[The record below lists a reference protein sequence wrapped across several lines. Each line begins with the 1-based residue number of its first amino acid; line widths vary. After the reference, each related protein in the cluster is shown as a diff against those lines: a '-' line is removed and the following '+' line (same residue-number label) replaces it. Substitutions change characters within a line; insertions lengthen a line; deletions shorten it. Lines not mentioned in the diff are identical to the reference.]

1 MKYPNQTNQISV
13 CFARAFCRL
22 FNFRSHVCTT
32 AFEPGLSLRTEQSQK
47 NIHLR
52 IIRYISGTSKRLK
65 QPATKSQKQHEDHE
79 GNTNWHQRSSGIPQ
93 SAMVGM
99 SVDTGGSEHHTG
111 EADEEDSEDSPPSLR
126 NDLILMEQLSEVV
139 HRVGEAHHNLVQM
152 EKLLPYVDGM
162 VFNRAGLAK
171 AALAKDLLRE
181 AFMEINQERLQVR
194 DGVIE
199 MVEFLDFAA
208 GRAVPQVSTVSEA
221 SSNICNGSLRSLGAL
236 GPSRSAEI

>member
-1 MKYPNQTNQISV
+1 MKYPNQIPV

-47 NIHLR
+47 NIHIRIIRIIR

-79 GNTNWHQRSSGIPQ
+79 GKTNWHQQSFGIPQ
-93 SAMVGM
+93 TAMVDM
-99 SVDTGGSEHHTG
+99 FVAEGSEHHS
-111 EADEEDSEDSPPSLR
+111 DEEEPPSLR
-126 NDLILMEQLSEVV
+126 DDLVLMEYLSEVV
-139 HRVGEAHHNLVQM
+139 HRLGAAHHNLVEM
-152 EKLLPYVDGM
+152 EKLLPFVDGM

-181 AFMEINQERLQVR
+181 AFMEINQERLRVR

-199 MVEFLDFAA
+199 MVGFLDFAA
-208 GRAVPQVSTVSEA
+208 QRGVPPVSTVSEA
-221 SSNICNGSLRSLGAL
+221 SGNGSLGTSHPAGTWW
-236 GPSRSAEI
+236 STS